1 MSPTAYDVLVVGA
14 GPGGSVCSYYAAK
27 EGLSTAIFDDKKVVG
42 VPVKCGEFLPVRAE
56 MEYLTPRGG
65 ETLRL
70 FDVPK
75 DVVSNVCETIAFV
88 SPKGRTFAF
97 PFKANIVNREHL
109 QQHYVEEAVSNGATL
124 HQKVKA
130 QLQAQNSHV
139 TIRLSTGEKINGRIL
154 IASDGF
160 PSRIG
165 EAAGLNYD
173 SYRLPM
179 NYAINLQYLM
189 DNINIDPKVTEMYMG
204 TKYAP
209 GGYAWIIPKG
219 DRMANVGT
227 GIRTPYVPGR
237 ENVKIYLDAFMKHH
251 PAVADRLKNG
261 RVLQVIGD
269 ILPVNGPIPQT
280 YNHYTMAIGD
290 AAGMVMPTNGGGI
303 APAMMTGMIAA
314 RVAEDHL
321 TANTPLSLYEVRW
334 KEALGKEL
342 MVSTKLRRMADWFM
356 KHDQLFHLLLSYLGT
371 NGIRDVITC
380 RVPVRTIPFIW

>member
-1 MSPTAYDVLVVGA
+1 MNPAEYDVLIVGA
-14 GPGGSVCSYYAAK
+14 GPGGAVSCYYAA
-27 EGLSTAIFDDKKVVG
+27 EAGLSTAIFDDKKVIG
-42 VPVKCGEFLPVRAE
+42 VPVKCGEYLPVRSE

-65 ETLRL
+65 ETLQL
-70 FDVPK
+70 WDIPK
-75 DVVSNVCETIAFV
+75 DAISNVCETIDFV
-88 SPKGRTFAF
+88 SPRGRKFTF

-109 QQHYVEEAVSNGATL
+109 QQHYVEEAVDKGAIL
-124 HQKVKA
+124 HQKMNV
-130 QLQAQNSHV
+130 QLRSHDSHL
-139 TIRLSTGEKINGRIL
+139 IIKLPTGEKINGKVL
-154 IASDGF
+154 IAADGF

-173 SYRLPM
+173 AYKSPM

-189 DNINIDPKVTEMYMG
+189 DNIDIDPTVTEMYMG

-219 DRMANVGT
+219 DRIANVGT

-237 ENVKIYLDAFMKHH
+237 ENVKIYMDAFIKHH

-261 RVLQVIGD
+261 HILQVVGD
-269 ILPVNGPIPQT
+269 VLPVDGPIPQT
-280 YNHYTMAIGD
+280 YNDYTMAIGD

-314 RVAEDHL
+314 RVAKSHL
-321 TANTPLSLYEVRW
+321 TENTPLSLYETRW

-342 MVSTKLRRMADWFM
+342 AVSTRIRRMSDWFM
-356 KHDQLFHLLLSYLGT
+356 KHDQLFHLLLRYLGT
-371 NGIRDVITC
+371 NGIREVITC
-380 RVPVRTIPFIW
+380 RVPGRARPFVW